1 MSLSSVDGKPRA
13 VVLGASAGGINAL
26 GYLFSELGEDFR
38 LPILVTKHVG
48 LNDDRG
54 MLRVLA
60 RQSTLPVKVAKD
72 KHRIQ
77 PGTIYLAPAGY
88 HMLVE
93 EPDILSLNLEAPVA
107 HSRPSIDVLFQS
119 AARIYGKGLVAVVLT
134 GANRDGADGIRA
146 VKSFGGSTVVQCPKS
161 AEMGVM
167 PKASLDTGC
176 VDHLMTLEEIPAF
189 LDQIG
194 CI

>member
-1 MSLSSVDGKPRA
+1 MSLASVGGKPGA
-13 VVLGASAGGINAL
+13 VVLGASAGGLNAL
-26 GYLFSELGEDFR
+26 GYLFSEFGEDFP

-48 LNDDRG
+48 LNDDSG
-54 MLRVLA
+54 MLRILA
-60 RQSTLPVKVAKD
+60 RQSALPLKLATD

-93 EPDILSLNLEAPVA
+93 EPNLISLNLEAPVA

-119 AARIYGKGLVAVVLT
+119 AARIYGTELVAVVLT

-146 VKSFGGSTVVQCPKS
+146 VKS
-161 AEMGVM
+161 
-167 PKASLDTGC
+167 
-176 VDHLMTLEEIPAF
+176 
-189 LDQIG
+189 
-194 CI
+194 